1 MTSQFEKGVRVSPK
15 QVVHIINNQLTI
27 VIGRAALLA
36 AESHDIGT
44 KQRCEEIETA
54 AQKISRLL
62 NSMSTGD

>member
-1 MTSQFEKGVRVSPK
+1 MSPK
-15 QVVHIINNQLTI
+15 QLVHIINNQLTI

-36 AESHDIGT
+36 AESNDVGT
-44 KQRCEEIETA
+44 KKRCEEIETA